1 MPERHRGLF
10 FDTRPGASDRRG
22 VDSTLTGGPR
32 PLYVAEGRIGS
43 FPGVEEKMR
52 VGVISAVASVF
63 VAAVLGASSAPAAYD
78 SAELK
83 CRSSVAKSFTKAVA
97 SGQKTISVCHKG
109 RGSGKV
115 GAPIDCNLLDNLNAD
130 DKGKFA
136 KASAKLTAS
145 VQKSCIDSGIDSDV
159 LTEYTSCPEPCA
171 TELALPNP
179 LGTYTQLSSCL
190 ACLARDISENFGL
203 DTQGLPAGVPLAG
216 ADQACHSAIGK
227 GYGKLLKT
235 ILKDR
240 TKCQNSEEK
249 DGAEHLSETACLTS
263 DPKGKIALLL
273 GKAEDGIDTSCAGAT
288 LANLDSCTALSVTDL
303 KTCLGTETDSS
314 GDDGVQYSY
323 VMAATICPVA
333 ITTRTVAG
341 APMIGPPF
349 GATRLES
356 GWNGIGHGQD
366 IVHGYATSVAV
377 TCPNSSPPCGDC
389 TIDGIDPAGTQTTAF
404 TRCKQDATIPCSNP
418 FGIDGVCP
426 GTQECSYYLG
436 PPGPLSASNTPTCGL
451 FRLENDITG
460 TLDPD
465 SGEGEQNVV
474 LRAVIHT
481 GIALNKPCPICV
493 DDTTAQDGIQDG
505 VCDGG
510 TRDGLGCDVQ
520 GFDAT
525 FAPGEGVSLDC
536 TPAALQNIT
545 GQGLLLDLSLA
556 SGSSSLP
563 FALACDFPLN
573 AFACACAVCTGDASQ
588 ACNSDAECAA
598 TLTGTCT
605 SSGGGTPRQPNA
617 CSDLTCTDVGGG
629 VGECDAGPDVMACD
643 GALRANGDSF
653 VLCSDDSECEVG
665 AIGFDAGACTQVLPR
680 ACFLDPITSVGAPD
694 PDQTVLVSTFCVP
707 PTSSSGVNAATGLPG
722 PSRTEVELGI
732 ERQY

>member
-1 MPERHRGLF
+1 
-10 FDTRPGASDRRG
+10 
-22 VDSTLTGGPR
+22 
-32 PLYVAEGRIGS
+32 
-43 FPGVEEKMR
+43 MR
-52 VGVISAVASVF
+52 VGFVSAVATVLVTGVF
-63 VAAVLGASSAPAAYD
+63 GASSAVAAYS

-83 CRSSVAKSFTKAVA
+83 CRSSIAKGFTKAIT
-97 SGQKTISVCHKG
+97 SGQKLISVCHKG

-115 GAPIDCNLLDNLNAD
+115 GMAIDCNLLDNLNAD
-130 DKGKFA
+130 AKGKFV
-136 KASAKLTAS
+136 KASSKLIAG
-145 VQKSCIDSGIDSDV
+145 VQKSCIDSGIDSNV
-159 LTEYTSCPEPCA
+159 LVEYTSCPEPCA

-179 LGTYTQLSSCL
+179 LGTYAQLSSCL
-190 ACLARDISENFGL
+190 ACVARDVSENFGL
-203 DTQGLPAGVPLAG
+203 DTQGLPAGVPLSS

-227 GYGKLLKT
+227 GYGKVLKT
-235 ILKDR
+235 IFKDR
-240 TKCQNSEEK
+240 TKCQNLEEK
-249 DGAEHLSETACLTS
+249 DGAERLSETPCFTA

-273 GKAEDGIDTSCAGAT
+273 GKAESGVDSSCASST
-288 LANLDSCTALSVTDL
+288 LANLDSCTATSVADL
-303 KTCLGTETDSS
+303 KTCLDTETDES
-314 GDDGVQYSY
+314 GDDGILYSY
-323 VMAATICPVA
+323 EMPASICPVA
-333 ITTRTVAG
+333 ITTRTLAG
-341 APMIGPPF
+341 APAYNVPLGS
-349 GATRLES
+349 TRLES

-366 IVHGYATSVAV
+366 IVHDYATSVGV

-389 TIDGIDPAGTQTTAF
+389 TIDGIDPAGEQTTAF

-418 FGIDGVCP
+418 FGIDPDCP

-451 FRLENDITG
+451 FRLEQDITG

-465 SGEGEQNVV
+465 TGEGEQNVV

-481 GIALNKPCPICV
+481 GIALNKPCPVCV
-493 DDTTAQDGIQDG
+493 GDETPQDGIQDG
-505 VCDGG
+505 LCDGG

-536 TPAALQNIT
+536 TPGALQNIT
-545 GQGLLLDLSLA
+545 GQGLLLDISLTT
-556 SGSSSLP
+556 GSDSLP
-563 FALACDFPLN
+563 FALSCDFPLN
-573 AFACACAVCTGDASQ
+573 GFDCACAVCTGDASQ

-605 SSGGGTPRQPNA
+605 SGGGGVPRQPNA

-629 VGECDAGPDVMACD
+629 LGQCADGPDVMACD
-643 GALRANGDSF
+643 GAIRANGDGF

-665 AIGFDAGACTQVLPR
+665 AIGFDAGTCTQVQPR
-680 ACFLDPITSVGAPD
+680 PCFLDPVTAAGAPD
-694 PDQTVLVSTFCVP
+694 PDQTVMISTFCVP